1 MQTVFDFSFG
11 WTKRLADLTFW
22 TMTKI
27 LTHSVLK
34 LNTAESYGKAIEP
47 CICEIW
53 ARRVFSKLWGDYF
66 STENCIFLTIVHP
79 SLLQLQI
86 PAKWILIINTLQSR
100 NALVRHL
107 WLVMIQINS
116 KLFWNKCIAS
126 ETVIRIVELIT
137 SHPNIIKKK
146 KTNILLLTN

>member
-1 MQTVFDFSFG
+1 MAVLSGWLLKKRSWIFKSSHILKILHKVDMKTVGNILCSYG
-11 WTKRLADLTFW
+11 STKAWVWTKQWADLTFW
-22 TMTKI
+22 TMTRI

-66 STENCIFLTIVHP
+66 STENCIFLTIVQPYSHP

-86 PAKWILIINTLQSR
+86 PAKWILIYIFIH
-100 NALVRHL
+100 V
-107 WLVMIQINS
+107 
-116 KLFWNKCIAS
+116 
-126 ETVIRIVELIT
+126 
-137 SHPNIIKKK
+137 
-146 KTNILLLTN
+146 